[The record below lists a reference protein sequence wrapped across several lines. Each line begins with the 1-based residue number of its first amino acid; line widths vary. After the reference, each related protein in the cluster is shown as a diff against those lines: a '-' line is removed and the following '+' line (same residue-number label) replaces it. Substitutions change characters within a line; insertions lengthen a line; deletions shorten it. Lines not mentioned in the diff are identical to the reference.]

1 MTRVLVVDDS
11 QPIREVM
18 RDILEIVGFAVRE
31 AESAESALAL
41 LGEHRFEAVVTDIFL
56 PGHNG
61 IWLIRELRANGA
73 VDRVVSVSGGG
84 SIGGMDALEAARIAG
99 ADTVLKKPFSAA
111 ALIEAVRGAATA
123 HVQAVAD

>member
-11 QPIREVM
+11 EPTRDVM
-18 RDILEIVGFAVRE
+18 RDVLEMAGCAIME
-31 AESAESALAL
+31 ADSAESALAL
-41 LGEHRFEAVVTDIFL
+41 LGQHRFEALVTDIFL

-61 IWLIRELRANGA
+61 IWLIREVRASGA
-73 VDRVVSVSGGG
+73 AGRVVSVSGGG

-99 ADTVLKKPFSAA
+99 ADSVLKKPFSAA

-123 HVQAVAD
+123 HVRAVAD